1 MEYIKIQKLQFNNMQ
16 IDISLNK
23 QEIFAVYSRN
33 EEIVNDFLLVLNGIN
48 PNNGSCLYLNKD
60 IFDNEDFFKQ
70 RIYINFKESY
80 LKTINAEF
88 IEESLMNRF
97 NLSFNKEVF
106 NTYVQE
112 MGIRLETTVKAN
124 YTFTDKGN
132 TMVNFAFL
140 KALNIPFITI
150 NNPTIYLKKA
160 KIIETVTNS
169 LVDKRKYESIILGL
183 DRIKNFKEK
192 LERVLVFTDYQTY
205 VIVNPQKDSF
215 LLIEDNIHLRDKIFR
230 TKKMGLVICLNN
242 YTKEEL
248 KRFNHFKLK
257 YQKLSFYEIE
267 DYFGDDNEK

>member
-112 MGIRLETTVKAN
+112 MGIRLETTFKAN

-132 TMVNFAFL
+132 TMVNFFGL
-140 KALNIPFITI
+140 EFCFFKSLEHPF
-150 NNPTIYLKKA
+150 Y
-160 KIIETVTNS
+160 
-169 LVDKRKYESIILGL
+169 Y
-183 DRIKNFKEK
+183 
-192 LERVLVFTDYQTY
+192 
-205 VIVNPQKDSF
+205 
-215 LLIEDNIHLRDKIFR
+215 H
-230 TKKMGLVICLNN
+230 
-242 YTKEEL
+242 
-248 KRFNHFKLK
+248 
-257 YQKLSFYEIE
+257 
-267 DYFGDDNEK
+267 